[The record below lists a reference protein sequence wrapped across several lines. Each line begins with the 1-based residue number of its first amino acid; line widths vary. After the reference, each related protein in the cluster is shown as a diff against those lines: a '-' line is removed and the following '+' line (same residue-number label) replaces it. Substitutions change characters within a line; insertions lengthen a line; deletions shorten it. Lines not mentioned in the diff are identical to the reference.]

1 MNNPTNMI
9 QAKIKYGNG
18 VLELVD
24 ALSETYKPT
33 TKKRTTIQT
42 MIFEKNKLK
51 VSPKKEDSTTISPA
65 EVKGMIAEFRERR
78 EITASQ
84 MGINM
89 LLENMLLEN
98 NEKHNLQKHV
108 KKVIKAQA
116 KEERKRSKAE
126 QEQTF

>member
-24 ALSETYKPT
+24 ALSATYKP

-89 LLENMLLEN
+89 LLENKEN
-98 NEKHNLQKHV
+98 HNLQKHV

-116 KEERKRSKAE
+116 KEEKKKAKAE

>member
-24 ALSETYKPT
+24 ALSATYKP

-51 VSPKKEDSTTISPA
+51 VSPKKEDSTTISPD

-98 NEKHNLQKHV
+98 KEKRNLQKHV
-108 KKVIKAQA
+108 KKVIKEQA

>member
-24 ALSETYKPT
+24 ALSATYKP

-42 MIFEKNKLK
+42 MILAKNKLK

-89 LLENMLLEN
+89 LLENK
-98 NEKHNLQKHV
+98 EKHNLQKHV

-116 KEERKRSKAE
+116 KEEKKKAKAE

>member
-24 ALSETYKPT
+24 ALSATYKP

-89 LLENMLLEN
+89 LLENK
-98 NEKHNLQKHV
+98 EKHNLQKHV

-116 KEERKRSKAE
+116 KEERKRSKAK

>member
-24 ALSETYKPT
+24 ALSATYKP

-89 LLENMLLEN
+89 LLENK
-98 NEKHNLQKHV
+98 EKHNLQKHV

-116 KEERKRSKAE
+116 KEEKKKAKAE

>member
-24 ALSETYKPT
+24 ALSATYKP

-42 MIFEKNKLK
+42 MILAKNKLK

-89 LLENMLLEN
+89 LLENK
-98 NEKHNLQKHV
+98 EKHNLQKHV

>member
-24 ALSETYKPT
+24 ALSATYKP

-42 MIFEKNKLK
+42 MILAKNKIK

-89 LLENMLLEN
+89 LLENK
-98 NEKHNLQKHV
+98 EKHNLQKHV

-116 KEERKRSKAE
+116 KEEKKRSKAE

>member
-24 ALSETYKPT
+24 ALSATYKP

-42 MIFEKNKLK
+42 MILAKNKLK

-65 EVKGMIAEFRERR
+65 EVKGMIAQFRERR

-89 LLENMLLEN
+89 LLENK
-98 NEKHNLQKHV
+98 EKHNLQKHV

>member
-24 ALSETYKPT
+24 ALSATYKP

-42 MIFEKNKLK
+42 MILAKNKLK

-89 LLENMLLEN
+89 LLENK
-98 NEKHNLQKHV
+98 EKHNLQKHV

-126 QEQTF
+126 QEHTF

>member
-24 ALSETYKPT
+24 ALSATYKPT
-33 TKKRTTIQT
+33 KRTTIQT
-42 MIFEKNKLK
+42 MILAKNKLK

-89 LLENMLLEN
+89 LLENK
-98 NEKHNLQKHV
+98 EKHNLQKHV

>member
-24 ALSETYKPT
+24 ALSATYKPT
-33 TKKRTTIQT
+33 KKCTTIQT
-42 MIFEKNKLK
+42 MILEKNKLK

-89 LLENMLLEN
+89 LLENK
-98 NEKHNLQKHV
+98 EKRNLQKHV
-108 KKVIKAQA
+108 KKVIKEQA

>member
-24 ALSETYKPT
+24 ALSATYKP

-42 MIFEKNKLK
+42 MILAKNKLK
-51 VSPKKEDSTTISPA
+51 VSPKKEDSTTISPD

-89 LLENMLLEN
+89 LLENK
-98 NEKHNLQKHV
+98 EKHNLQKHV

>member
-24 ALSETYKPT
+24 ALSATYKP

-89 LLENMLLEN
+89 LLENK
-98 NEKHNLQKHV
+98 EKHNLQKHV

>member
-24 ALSETYKPT
+24 ALSATYKPT
-33 TKKRTTIQT
+33 KRTTIQT

-89 LLENMLLEN
+89 LLENK
-98 NEKHNLQKHV
+98 EKHNLQKHV

>member
-24 ALSETYKPT
+24 ALSATYKP

-42 MIFEKNKLK
+42 MILAKNKLK

-89 LLENMLLEN
+89 LLEKK
-98 NEKHNLQKHV
+98 EKHNLQKHV
-108 KKVIKAQA
+108 TKVIKAQA